1 MFVELLN
8 NVYTVFAPTILL
20 SMIMSPFIF
29 ERYLFSK
36 AEVESNKP
44 EEIIINATF
53 EVSDNVIIKTNKDKT
68 KIRVSIK
75 CGNIEQM
82 YKHINTIN
90 TIIANEI

>member
-8 NVYTVFAPTILL
+8 NVYTVLAPTILL
-20 SMIMSPFIF
+20 SMIISPFIF

-36 AEVESNKP
+36 VPVESSKA

-53 EVSDNVIIKTNKDKT
+53 DVSDNVIIKTNKDKT
-68 KIRVSIK
+68 RIRVSIK
-75 CGNIEQM
+75 CCDIEQM

-90 TIIANEI
+90 TIIANES